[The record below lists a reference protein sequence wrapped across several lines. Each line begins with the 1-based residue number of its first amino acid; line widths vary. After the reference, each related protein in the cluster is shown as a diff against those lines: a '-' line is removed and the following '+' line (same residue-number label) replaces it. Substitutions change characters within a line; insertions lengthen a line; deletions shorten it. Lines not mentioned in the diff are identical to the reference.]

1 MPSTTKMRSRPQVY
15 PRLAFHIIRAIAF
28 ISAAIVAGILTYFCI
43 QLNHD
48 GFKLPWTFVLIL
60 LATLLSLL
68 ALLVTTLVYSC
79 AFLNP
84 LVNLFSNVLILL
96 VWTVGLALLT
106 YNMYGALG
114 HSCSRSNWANDDG
127 MMVCRT
133 YKALYSFGVFGWL
146 AQIALIVLDIRSR
159 RRQTALGR
167 YNKMDLSEAATTT
180 NRDVKLDN
188 LNNNLDDR
196 NSPTSSSLHSHSQTY
211 PYSSQ
216 QQTHSHSY
224 SHSHSSQDVPYGV
237 PTDYTTSTGP
247 TYRPA
252 PTHSASD
259 YGGNPHG
266 GQVRMDHFQGRNY
279 NNDRFAPQSYAN
291 NGYGYA
297 PQR

>member
-1 MPSTTKMRSRPQVY
+1 MRSRPQVY

-28 ISAAIVAGILTYFCI
+28 ISAVIVAGILTYFCI
-43 QLNHD
+43 QLKHD
-48 GFKLPWTFVLIL
+48 GFKLPWTFVVIL
-60 LATLLSLL
+60 LSTLLSLF

-84 LVNLFSNVLILL
+84 LVNLCSNILILL

-106 YNMYGALG
+106 WNMYGALG
-114 HSCSRSNWANDDG
+114 HSCSRSNWASDDG

-146 AQIALIVLDIRSR
+146 AQIALVVLDIRSR

-167 YNKMDLSEAATTT
+167 YNKMDPTEAST
-180 NRDVKLDN
+180 RDVKLDN
-188 LNNNLDDR
+188 LNNLDDR
-196 NSPTSSSLHSHSQTY
+196 NSPTSSLHSHSQSY
-211 PYSSQ
+211 PYSQ
-216 QQTHSHSY
+216 QQHSH

-237 PTDYTTSTGP
+237 PTDYASTRP
-247 TYRPA
+247 THRPA

-259 YGGNPHG
+259 YSGNPHG
-266 GQVRMDHFQGRNY
+266 GQVRMDHFQGRYY
-279 NNDRFAPQSYAN
+279 NNDRFAPQSYQSYAD